1 MRCVLAALFLA
12 LFSLTGNASA
22 QIVLDRGIMVGATL
36 TTVEVDEET
45 ARFTPDYRTGFVVGG
60 FAVFDLLGP
69 VKLRPEIHIS
79 QKGTRVERDGQDG
92 SAVLSATYLEIP
104 VLAKLSLPTVF
115 TPHVSAG
122 PAFAFRFLES
132 AQGEGFQSGNLFRLT
147 DLGVSFGAG
156 LDFRTQAR
164 SFSIEVR
171 YTSGL
176 NNVLEG
182 SGLGVNDFSKN
193 RAFSITTSIGL

>member
-1 MRCVLAALFLA
+1 MRFILAALFPT
-12 LFSLTGNASA
+12 LFFLVGTASA

-36 TTVEVDEET
+36 TTIEVDEET
-45 ARFTPDYRTGFVVGG
+45 ARFTPDYRTGFVLGG

-69 VKLRPEIHIS
+69 VKLRPEVHLS
-79 QKGTRVERDGQDG
+79 QKGTRIEQAGQDA
-92 SAVLSATYLEIP
+92 SAALSAIYLEIP

-122 PAFAFRFLES
+122 PAFAFRFVEN
-132 AQGEGFQSGNLFRLT
+132 AQGEGFKTGNLFRFT

-156 LDFRTQAR
+156 LDLRTPAR
-164 SFSIEVR
+164 SFSLDVR

-182 SGLGVNDFSKN
+182 SGLGVDDFSKS
-193 RAFSITTSIGL
+193 RAFSITTSVGL